1 MAGTPQ
7 QRRQLQWAQNIKEN
21 KTKEGRKEAINLF
34 VASNLRI

>member
-7 QRRQLQWAQNIKEN
+7 LRSQLLWAQNIKEN